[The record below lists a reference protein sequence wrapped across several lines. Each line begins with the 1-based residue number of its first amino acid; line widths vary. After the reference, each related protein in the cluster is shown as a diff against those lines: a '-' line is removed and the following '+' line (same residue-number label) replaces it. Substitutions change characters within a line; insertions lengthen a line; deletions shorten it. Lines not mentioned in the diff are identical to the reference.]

1 VLLQIG
7 GKWNLRHCLQCI
19 PPLPL
24 FTSTDASLLAAGA
37 RVGRWY
43 RTANVARA
51 ERVAG
56 GRAHLYEGCQ
66 RDLAGTHPVGVTE

>member
-7 GKWNLRHCLQCI
+7 GKWNLRHCLQYI

-24 FTSTDASLLAAGA
+24 FTSTDASSLAVAA

-43 RTANVARA
+43 RAAKVARA
-51 ERVAG
+51 ERVVG
-56 GRAHLYEGCQ
+56 GRAICTRVARETWRELIPRE
-66 RDLAGTHPVGVTE
+66 